1 MEDTENVLN
10 EEQTTE
16 EQTTEETTAEAETEV
31 TEESSDGEAEA
42 ETEEETETDT
52 GTDDEEEDESI
63 WDRLAKALEDPEDE
77 SAEADT
83 DTDTETD
90 TETEEGGADTSEEAD
105 ADTDESAGEEDE
117 AEYTSAADDIATI
130 NERFGTAYTSIEQI
144 PNHERFAELRAMSLS
159 AEEAYGAVSIAKR
172 KAVPP
177 SKAHQ
182 TPAAPSRKAPKP
194 SATET
199 EIRDTAELLGVSR
212 AEALKYIER
221 AKRLKINN

>member
-31 TEESSDGEAEA
+31 TEETSDGEAEA

-52 GTDDEEEDESI
+52 GTDDEEDNESI

-83 DTDTETD
+83 DTETD
-90 TETEEGGADTSEEAD
+90 TETDEGGADTSEEAD
-105 ADTDESAGEEDE
+105 ADTDESAGDEDE
-117 AEYTSAADDIATI
+117 AENTSAADDIATI
-130 NERFGTAYTSIEQI
+130 NERFGTTYTSIEQI

-212 AEALKYIER
+212 AEALKYIEK
-221 AKRLKINN
+221 AKRLKIDY

>member
-52 GTDDEEEDESI
+52 GTDDEEENESI

-90 TETEEGGADTSEEAD
+90 TETDEGGADTSEEAD
-105 ADTDESAGEEDE
+105 ADTDEIAGEEDE
-117 AEYTSAADDIATI
+117 AENTSAADDIATI
-130 NERFGTAYTSIEQI
+130 NERFGTTYTSIEQI

-199 EIRDTAELLGVSR
+199 EIRETAELLGVSR

-221 AKRLKINN
+221 AKRLKIDY